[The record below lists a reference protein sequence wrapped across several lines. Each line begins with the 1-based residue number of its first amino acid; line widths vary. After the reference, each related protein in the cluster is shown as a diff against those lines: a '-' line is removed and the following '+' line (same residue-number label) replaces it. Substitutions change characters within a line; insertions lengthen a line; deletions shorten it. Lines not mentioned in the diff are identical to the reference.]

1 MFVATDK
8 NDPPKIDFTFDSG
21 KMTVSLTLEENGKS
35 VIKCYTITDGELISP
50 KAISSE
56 EKLPVPSEVLES
68 IGQEAAMN
76 NSK

>member
-1 MFVATDK
+1 MSEK
-8 NDPPKIDFTFDSG
+8 SIDFVE
-21 KMTVSLTLEENGKS
+21 KIAYNEKVNVSLTLEENGKS

-68 IGQEAAMN
+68 IGQEAAIN